1 MPALMGLCLEKQ
13 ARKDIFLKL
22 RHHRDRGS
30 IDILKVNMYIMSR
43 FFDSKAP
50 HKEGAMYAIVDIA
63 GKQYKVNTEETI
75 TVPSLEK
82 KPGDKVTFD
91 KVLLVGDDNSTRI
104 GTPHVAGSVVEG
116 TVVDHQP
123 ADKVIVFKKK
133 KRKGYRV
140 KRGHRQE
147 YTQVRITSIG
157 S

>member
-1 MPALMGLCLEKQ
+1 
-13 ARKDIFLKL
+13 
-22 RHHRDRGS
+22 
-30 IDILKVNMYIMSR
+30 VYIKTQ

-50 HKEGAMYAIVDIA
+50 YKEGAMYAIVEIA

-75 TVPSLEK
+75 TVPTLEK
-82 KPGDKVTFD
+82 QPGDKVTFD
-91 KVLLVGDDNSTRI
+91 KVLLVGDDNTTRV

-116 TVVDHQP
+116 TVVDHP
-123 ADKVIVFKKK
+123 AADKVIVFKKK

-147 YTQVRITSIG
+147 HTRVQITSIG

>member
-1 MPALMGLCLEKQ
+1 MIVIVRSSADICLN
-13 ARKDIFLKL
+13 L
-22 RHHRDRGS
+22 RHYLDPAS
-30 IDILKVNMYIMSR
+30 IDIVNLNVYVSAQ
-43 FFDSKAP
+43 FLDSKASY
-50 HKEGAMYAIVDIA
+50 KEGAMYGIVDIA

-91 KVLLVGDDNSTRI
+91 KVLLVGDDKSTRI

-116 TVVDHQP
+116 TVVDHQL

-147 YTQVRITSIG
+147 YTQIRITSIG